1 MNCFK
6 AVRFVNGPYLSESSP
21 AWTINFILCIHYS
34 LELSDPFIPEML
46 LIFISW
52 TIKPSRDQSGF
63 PSRPQFSAGVECTL
77 FRKPCQTSDSIEN
90 ALLYSPICCLSSLLN
105 HILDRTDTLV
115 GPAWKT
121 LSPSE
126 GVYQVAHWKRILLP
140 VQETQVK
147 GFNPW
152 VRKIPWRRQW
162 QPTPVFLPGES
173 HGQRSLVGYS
183 PWGHKDLDTTEHTAQ
198 GPCTRLW
205 WLCSVTQFSTISD
218 LGQIQQ
224 PSKLDPTTW

>member
-1 MNCFK
+1 
-6 AVRFVNGPYLSESSP
+6 
-21 AWTINFILCIHYS
+21 
-34 LELSDPFIPEML
+34 ML

-63 PSRPQFSAGVECTL
+63 PSRPQFSAGVECAL
-77 FRKPCQTSDSIEN
+77 SRKPCQTSDSIEN
-90 ALLYSPICCLSSLLN
+90 TLLYSPICCLSSLLN

-140 VQETQVK
+140 VQETQVR

-152 VRKIPWRRQW
+152 VRKIPWRWQW

-173 HGQRSLVGYS
+173 HGQRSLVLQSLRSQRVGYDWAHS
-183 PWGHKDLDTTEHTAQ
+183 PRPLYMAVVTVFYNSVFSYIWLRTNTTTLQVRSYHLRAGVSSLT
-198 GPCTRLW
+198 PHSFSRIDFTYRW
-205 WLCSVTQFSTISD
+205 WENAAE
-218 LGQIQQ
+218 GRR
-224 PSKLDPTTW
+224 